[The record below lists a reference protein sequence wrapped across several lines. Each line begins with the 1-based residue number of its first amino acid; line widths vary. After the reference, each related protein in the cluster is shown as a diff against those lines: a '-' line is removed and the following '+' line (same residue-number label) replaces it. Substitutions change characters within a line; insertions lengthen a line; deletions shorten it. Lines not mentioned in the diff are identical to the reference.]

1 MLRVGAEHLRR
12 RLLGPQLLGRQT
24 ARRPAG
30 PEGQRRR
37 PFWAPPRLG
46 CVSGAARALCS
57 LDWVTCRP
65 GTYWG
70 VTRSLCWVRSR
81 ARAGVCWPRAVGRE
95 GPRPAPAL
103 NPARGPGPQRVRN
116 LTDLLFPLLFLGCQK
131 SVCGCD
137 SLSGKRHFARPSA
150 PGPVGRAPPRP
161 SSGPAGG
168 TAAPGA
174 RPPEAAVPR
183 GEGAP
188 LTP

>member
-1 MLRVGAEHLRR
+1 MEQSTSGVVFWARSCWAVRQRGGLRGRRGRGGARSGL
-12 RLLGPQLLGRQT
+12 LPVWAVFLGPQGRCAHET
-24 ARRPAG
+24 
-30 PEGQRRR
+30 
-37 PFWAPPRLG
+37 
-46 CVSGAARALCS
+46 
-57 LDWVTCRP
+57 

-137 SLSGKRHFARPSA
+137 SLSGKRHFAQPSA